1 MHTQALPYHY
11 VINLGWC
18 SPSTIWEQIQ
28 NLLFLVYFIWTFP
41 FSEVTFHGF
50 KKFRSFCVF
59 EEYIFRG
66 IYFSRNI
73 FFEEYIFLILPKKG
87 EFRRNLALGLCCGA
101 LRCIQ
106 DPRKHLR
113 RRDLQYCCKALH
125 PLCLRGS
132 SLRLFFLAHVVGI
145 FFTVA

>member
-1 MHTQALPYHY
+1 MLSFSYLRANTKLTFFGLLYL
-11 VINLGWC
+11 NFSFLGSNISW
-18 SPSTIWEQIQ
+18 IQ
-28 NLLFLVYFIWTFP
+28 KVQMFL
-41 FSEVTFHGF
+41 
-50 KKFRSFCVF
+50 R
-59 EEYIFRG
+59 FRG